1 MRTDV
6 LARIVLVALL
16 LLGGPGEAASAERSR
31 VVIGLASS
39 SISYLPLYL
48 AAEPG
53 VADGITVELVTF
65 QGGAPAVT
73 ALAGGSVDIALA
85 SLDTLIGAVNA
96 GQPVRAFYAGFNH
109 AELEW
114 FAQPT
119 IRTWNDM
126 RGRAVGVSAT
136 GSLSD
141 FLTRHVLK
149 RHGLEPGRDVTI
161 VSRGG
166 PGTRWQALRAGRVD
180 ATVLPAPARFW
191 AEAEGFTRLAVQA
204 RDVTREWPTNVMFTR
219 MELLESAPQT
229 MRAWLRTYVRALRL
243 ARADRNRAVE
253 ALVRHL
259 KLERRDAERTYD
271 EGIGGFDERGAL
283 PAEAMPIFWEVAVA
297 AGEIGAAWPEAR
309 FLDRR
314 FLDTFG
320 EWAPPR

>member
-1 MRTDV
+1 
-6 LARIVLVALL
+6 
-16 LLGGPGEAASAERSR
+16 
-31 VVIGLASS
+31 
-39 SISYLPLYL
+39 
-48 AAEPG
+48 
-53 VADGITVELVTF
+53 
-65 QGGAPAVT
+65 
-73 ALAGGSVDIALA
+73 
-85 SLDTLIGAVNA
+85 
-96 GQPVRAFYAGFNH
+96 
-109 AELEW
+109 
-114 FAQPT
+114 
-119 IRTWNDM
+119 M

-149 RHGLEPGRDVTI
+149 RHGLEPGRDVTV

-219 MELLESAPQT
+219 TEFLESAPRT

-243 ARADRNRAVE
+243 ARADRDRAVE

-283 PAEAMPIFWEVAVA
+283 PAEAMPIDPRHPALPAHRRRPCAAARAASTEMPSIRPVGLWMAVA
-297 AGEIGAAWPEAR
+297 RGP
-309 FLDRR
+309 
-314 FLDTFG
+314 
-320 EWAPPR
+320 